1 VKEGERDGQCAF
13 CYFVYVFVCN
23 EGKGVM
29 VRMVKE
35 GGVGVY

>member
-1 VKEGERDGQCAF
+1 MVS
-13 CYFVYVFVCN
+13 VYSVTLCMFFVCN